1 MGQQQLLL
9 TLLVAVVVGIMTV
22 VAITMFQEA
31 QKESEKDAIRQD
43 LFQSATLA
51 NAFFIK
57 PKAMGGGGGSFTNI
71 TFQELGLDTA
81 SYNGYYFDI
90 NTQSQSFQVSA
101 STLDRSDTLTATI
114 DRFGLTWN

>member
-9 TLLVAVVVGIMTV
+9 LLLVTVVVGIMTV
-22 VAITMFQEA
+22 VAIIWLQEA

-43 LFQSATLA
+43 LMNGASRAGA
-51 NAFFIK
+51 YYIK
-57 PKAMGGGGGSFTNI
+57 PLALGGGGGSFTNI

-90 NTQSQSFQVSA
+90 VPESQSFKISA

-114 DRFGLTWN
+114 NRFGITWN